1 MFAKKLELNGFR
13 NYDQEKIEFS
23 PNLNLIVGKNAQGKT
38 NLIEAIYY
46 SAVGKSARAKK
57 DVDLINWSKDKANFK
72 LTVQKTAGTKD
83 IEIGFFRNQKKAI
96 KVNGVNLL
104 KIGDLLGV
112 VNVIYF
118 SPDEL
123 KLVKDAPEDRR
134 KFMDTD
140 ISQFNK
146 TYFYS
151 LLRYNKILDQRNKLL
166 KEKYDAKTI
175 EQTLPIWDAQLVAE
189 GAKLIKQRIEFIER
203 LKKYVK
209 NAHSYLTSQ
218 EENLQIEYAG
228 IVGETEQEIKE
239 KLEKELTRVRE
250 KDLKLGYT
258 NVGPHRDDIKF
269 LVNDIDIRNFG
280 SQGQHRTVALS
291 LKLAELEIFKEETG
305 EYPILLL
312 DDVLSELDQDRQQRL
327 LSKIKTIQSFITT
340 AQYDPFMFENA
351 KIIKIENGK
360 IVWLYKIN
368 MSIGQKRYWHIF
380 VFYL

>member
-1 MFAKKLELNGFR
+1 MFAKKLMLNGFR
-13 NYDQEKIEFS
+13 NYDIEQIEFS

-57 DVDLINWSKDKANFK
+57 DADLINWSKDKANFK
-72 LTVQKTAGTKD
+72 LTVQKNAGTKD
-83 IEIGFFRNQKKAI
+83 VEITFFRNQKKAI
-96 KVNGVNLL
+96 KVNGINLL
-104 KIGDLLGV
+104 KIGDLLGN

-134 KFMDTD
+134 KFLDTD

-151 LLRYNKILDQRNKLL
+151 LLRYNKILEQRNKLL
-166 KEKYDAKTI
+166 KERYDTKTI
-175 EQTLPIWDAQLVAE
+175 EQTLPIWNAQLATE
-189 GAKLIKQRIEFIER
+189 GAKLIKTRIEFVER

-209 NAHSYLTSQ
+209 NAHTFLTSEQ
-218 EENLQIEYAG
+218 EYLQIEYAG
-228 IVGETEQEIKE
+228 IAGESEQEIKE
-239 KLEKELTRVRE
+239 KLLKELIRVQD
-250 KDLKLGYT
+250 KDIKLGYT

-269 LVNDIDIRNFG
+269 LVNNVDIRSFG

-312 DDVLSELDQDRQQRL
+312 DDVLSELDQERQQRL
-327 LSKIKTIQSFITT
+327 LAKIKTIQSFITT

-360 IVWLYKIN
+360 IV
-368 MSIGQKRYWHIF
+368 
-380 VFYL
+380 

>member
-1 MFAKKLELNGFR
+1 MPLGDIVVFAKKIVINGFR
-13 NYDQEKIEFS
+13 NYDSEQIDFS

-38 NLIEAIYY
+38 NLIETIYY

-57 DVDLINWSKDKANFK
+57 DVDLINWSKEKASFK
-72 LTVQKTAGTKD
+72 LSVQKTAGTKD
-83 IEIGFFRNQKKAI
+83 IEITFFRNQKKSI
-96 KVNGVNLL
+96 KVNGINLL
-104 KIGDLLGV
+104 KIGDLLGNINV
-112 VNVIYF
+112 VFF

-166 KEKYDAKTI
+166 KEKYDSKTI
-175 EQTLPIWDAQLVAE
+175 EQTLPIWDTQLANE
-189 GAKLIKQRIEFIER
+189 GAKLIKFRIEFIER

-209 NAHSYLTSQ
+209 NAHSYITN
-218 EENLQIEYAG
+218 EKEDLQLEYAG
-228 IVGETEQEIKE
+228 IVGATEQEIRQKLMAE
-239 KLEKELTRVRE
+239 LEKVRE
-250 KDLKLGYT
+250 KDLRLGYT

-269 LVNDIDIRNFG
+269 LVNNIDIRNFG

-327 LSKIKTIQSFITT
+327 LAKVQQIQTFITT
-340 AQYDPFMFENA
+340 TQYDPFMFENA
-351 KIIKIENGK
+351 NIIKIENGK
-360 IVWLYKIN
+360 IV
-368 MSIGQKRYWHIF
+368 
-380 VFYL
+380 